1 MASVNS
7 VVLLGSFTKDPEQ
20 RKTNN
25 DKTVTSFSL
34 AVDGYNE
41 NTSFFDIQCWGKTAE
56 FVGQYLK
63 KGNQVVVSGRLEQQ
77 VWEKDGQKHS
87 RVIVVADNVQS
98 VANAK
103 PQDSH
108 ESEPDDELDASA
120 IPF

>member
-1 MASVNS
+1 MASVNL
-7 VVLLGSFTKDPEQ
+7 VVLLGRFTKDPEQ

-63 KGNQVVVSGRLEQQ
+63 KGNQVAVSGRLEQQ

-108 ESEPDDELDASA
+108 ESEPDDIDNSD